1 MAQLIKG
8 TFVSWMLAG
17 LLSVSTYASQGHL
30 TPWSWPTTAAHKEV
44 AGVLREYRTADEP
57 TLVRLQQELNRKAPL
72 LRDALLDILVRARVP
87 ETTETDAPQVLSE
100 PQRACVLRAL
110 KGCDTKALRQ
120 TLAAWSQDEQLHAGV
135 ALAALHV
142 LAEIGDRNDLAAL
155 PRLVPRKALEVV
167 DGEPVASPAQLTR
180 EGRAAL
186 RAACAGI
193 LARDPQGWPVLLK
206 LVDRMDEPSA
216 RAVLEG
222 VGTLQDPRALP
233 LLARVARTQRALASH
248 ALAQVP
254 KVGLGDDA
262 ELTSD
267 FAAWI
272 ASALPFARGE
282 QARLYAQALAALDEG
297 AHVPELLECLRG
309 DAAAQD
315 AAQQALRQIT
325 GVDYGKDAEAW
336 TAWMNEDRRWH
347 EQRRPLLVEDLASHD
362 LGRVVAALGE
372 YAQHRTR
379 RSELIA
385 ELAPMAY
392 DERDIVR
399 ELVARTLRAY
409 NHPQAQ
415 RLLQGLGL

>member
-1 MAQLIKG
+1 MAQLIKR
-8 TFVSWMLAG
+8 TFVSCMLAG
-17 LLSVSTYASQGHL
+17 MLSVSTFASQGHL

-57 TLVRLQQELNRKAPL
+57 THVRLQQELDRKAPL

-87 ETTETDAPQVLSE
+87 ETKETDAPQVLSE

-120 TLAAWSQDEQLHAGV
+120 TLAAWSQDEQLQAGV

-142 LAEIGDRNDLAAL
+142 LAEIGDRHDLAAL

-167 DGEPVASPAQLTR
+167 DGEPVAPHPQLTR
-180 EGRAAL
+180 EG

-262 ELTSD
+262 ELSSD

-282 QARLYAQALAALDEG
+282 QARLYAQALATLDEG
-297 AHVPELLECLRG
+297 AHVPELIECLRG

-315 AAQQALRQIT
+315 AAQQALRHIT
-325 GVDYGKDAEAW
+325 GVDYGNDAEAW

-347 EQRRPLLVEDLASHD
+347 EERRPLLVEDLASHD

-385 ELAPMAY
+385 ELAPMAH
-392 DERDIVR
+392 DERGVVR
-399 ELVARTLRAY
+399 ELVTRTLRAY
-409 NHPQAQ
+409 DHPQAQ
-415 RLLQGLGL
+415 RLLQDLGP